1 MRRRKTRNAILL
13 GIFLWAFI
21 MIWIY
26 PFVSIFFNSFKTTKE
41 MLTEF
46 LALPSTWK
54 LDGYVKAWKSLN
66 LGRAFLNTLFV
77 TVLGVLGLI
86 VFDSMAAYKLAR
98 TNSKLSRGLFIYFM
112 LPMLV
117 PFQTIMISTTQVA
130 KILHLSGSLMG
141 LAVIFWGISTPFCVF
156 LYHGFIKAVPTEM
169 DESAVIDGASNLQT
183 FWYIIFPLLKS
194 ITATAAIINGLF
206 IWNDFIVSLLMVS
219 GKKQLRTIQMAIYT
233 NFGTQGVNWETALP
247 SIIMA
252 ILPTLLFFVVMQKHI
267 IKGIAAGAVK
277 G

>member
-54 LDGYVKAWKSLN
+54 LGGYVKAWKSLN
-66 LGRAFLNTLFV
+66 LGRLFFNTLFV

-247 SIIMA
+247 SIIVA